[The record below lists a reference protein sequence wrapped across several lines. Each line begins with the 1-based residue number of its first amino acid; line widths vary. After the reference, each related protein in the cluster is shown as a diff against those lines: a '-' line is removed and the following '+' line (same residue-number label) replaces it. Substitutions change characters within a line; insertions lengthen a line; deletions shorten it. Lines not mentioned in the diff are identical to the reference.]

1 MLKLDSD
8 QRITA
13 EQAMDHP
20 YLEIYADH
28 DDEVSVDCKTGGGG
42 RVCSRDVIA

>member
-13 EQAMDHP
+13 EQALDHP

-28 DDEVSVDCKTGGGG
+28 DDEVSVDCETGGGRG
-42 RVCSRDVIA
+42 FTS